1 MTVMLLVRLF
11 CFYFFRS
18 FQCDVFLL
26 LTYAFLLSLPS
37 VFSLLLFS
45 HTHIH
50 TSTSFSP
57 LNPPPNPVSYTTV
70 TNLENRLRTTNETK
84 ISVESLV
91 MSLTTEIESLRRTLS
106 RSVDDVCDKY
116 GRHIQPVSD
125 FIRGRAT
132 SHLSRSR
139 SLSPSSR
146 GLSSSSSSS
155 SSSSLATS
163 VNVEGAR
170 NAARDM
176 STLLHALAS
185 TSVAIIEEGKRE
197 TSQHQTKIQD
207 TEHELRRA
215 QDLLSQAR
223 RQHDNVLTTTQSEL
237 TKERERTRQMDLVV
251 RQLRDVT
258 VRTGQTN
265 GEMSSRVD
273 ELEREL
279 ERQLSSHRTETISLQ
294 NQLSTSRKETEREK
308 EETMELKRKWR
319 ESTERC
325 ERVERELEELRG
337 EMAGLEETVSTEL
350 GNLSEVHAAEVERG
364 RHHKERMELLDEE
377 LKQNRGRL
385 VETSDEMTRLKREML
400 RKEEDYEQRVRS
412 LEGAHAMELEG
423 TDARQQTLTL
433 QLEECRARSD
443 SVQEALR
450 TELSSAEATV
460 GMLREQNEQLM
471 EERREATAEASRAS
485 DALNGQES
493 LSRAEHAQN
502 EILVR
507 VIVVCCCWFGLL
519 VLLVSFVSLIFV
531 FFLSFFRFFSFSF

>member
-26 LTYAFLLSLPS
+26 LTHTHVFFLC
-37 VFSLLLFS
+37 LLFS
-45 HTHIH
+45 HCFFFSHTHTH

-57 LNPPPNPVSYTTV
+57 PLNAPPNTVSHTTV
-70 TNLENRLRTTNETK
+70 TDLENRLRTTNETK

-146 GLSSSSSSS
+146 GIS

-279 ERQLSSHRTETISLQ
+279 ERQLSSHRTETLSLQ
-294 NQLSTSRKETEREK
+294 NQLSTSRKETERER
-308 EETMELKRKWR
+308 EEMMELKRKWR
-319 ESTERC
+319 ESTEKC

-350 GNLSEVHAAEVERG
+350 GNLSKVHAAEVERG

-412 LEGAHAMELEG
+412 LESAHAMELEG

-507 VIVVCCCWFGLL
+507 MIVVCCL
-519 VLLVSFVSLIFV
+519 
-531 FFLSFFRFFSFSF
+531 FL